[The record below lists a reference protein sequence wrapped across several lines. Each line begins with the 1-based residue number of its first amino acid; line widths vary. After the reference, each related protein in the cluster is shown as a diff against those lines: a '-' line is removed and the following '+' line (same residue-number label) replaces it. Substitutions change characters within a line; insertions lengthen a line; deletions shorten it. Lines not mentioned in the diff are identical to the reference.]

1 MSSTSN
7 LVPSISTSNFTRIFQ
22 EACDEYQKLTG
33 HNLYTHPFSAEI
45 QSCHSPD
52 AILDVLRKQAQTLIK
67 YRKGHEKLLKCL
79 NPIVNILFM
88 FSGTLGEGVGLVSL
102 SSLLHRCA
110 STSLPQ
116 PCSPGKTIFAGI
128 GVLLGVGLSHC
139 FPAWVRLRVVLGDEG
154 CYRML

>member
-7 LVPSISTSNFTRIFQ
+7 LPSVSTSNFTRIFQ

-45 QSCHSPD
+45 QNCHSPG
-52 AILDVLRKQAQTLIK
+52 AILVVLQKQAHTLIK
-67 YRKGHEKLLKCL
+67 CRKGHEKLLKYL
-79 NPIVNILFM
+79 NPIVNVLFI

-102 SSLLHRCA
+102 LSLLHRCA
-110 STSLPQ
+110 LTPLPQ

-128 GVLLGVGLSHC
+128 GVLLGVGLSL
-139 FPAWVRLRVVLGDEG
+139 FPGVFSLKSRLR
-154 CYRML
+154 R